1 MSLAREGAPT
11 VGIDADVDGVVVVS
25 RAGERVDD
33 EDEDRIESNR
43 IESRASKR
51 RPTTRRASFVSSL
64 ARRRTVGRPDEWTNG
79 RRDDARVFFFEAP
92 VEVVSGAL
100 LPRAQRMGTVSW
112 GYEETFRARA
122 VLDIRNRRVSWRAS
136 AGVSPGARARRWLV

>member
-11 VGIDADVDGVVVVS
+11 VGIDAEVDGIVVVS

-79 RRDDARVFFFEAP
+79 RRDDARVFF
-92 VEVVSGAL
+92 
-100 LPRAQRMGTVSW
+100 PRRRSRSS
-112 GYEETFRARA
+112 RARCYLA
-122 VLDIRNRRVSWRAS
+122 RDEWGRCRGDMKRLF
-136 AGVSPGARARRWLV
+136 ARARFWILEIDASLGVRARG

>member
-43 IESRASKR
+43 IESNR
-51 RPTTRRASFVSSL
+51 
-64 ARRRTVGRPDEWTNG
+64 ARRSDDRRRDARRSSPRSRDDGRSDDRTNG
-79 RRDDARVFFFEAP
+79 RMDGETTRAFFF
-92 VEVVSGAL
+92 
-100 LPRAQRMGTVSW
+100 PRRRSRSS
-112 GYEETFRARA
+112 RARCYLA
-122 VLDIRNRRVSWRAS
+122 RDEWGRCRGDMKRLF
-136 AGVSPGARARRWLV
+136 ARARFWILEIDASLGVRARG

>member
-43 IESRASKR
+43 IARVEA
-51 RPTTRRASFVSSL
+51 TTDDETRVVRLLARETTDGRTTGRMDEWT
-64 ARRRTVGRPDEWTNG
+64 ARRRARFFFRGAGRGRLGRVVTSRATNG
-79 RRDDARVFFFEAP
+79 DG
-92 VEVVSGAL
+92 VVG
-100 LPRAQRMGTVSW
+100 
-112 GYEETFRARA
+112 
-122 VLDIRNRRVSWRAS
+122 I
-136 AGVSPGARARRWLV
+136 

>member
-64 ARRRTVGRPDEWTNG
+64 ARRRTVGRSDDRTNG
-79 RRDDARVFFFEAP
+79 RMDGETTRAFFFRGAGRGRLGR
-92 VEVVSGAL
+92 VVTS
-100 LPRAQRMGTVSW
+100 RATNG
-112 GYEETFRARA
+112 
-122 VLDIRNRRVSWRAS
+122 D
-136 AGVSPGARARRWLV
+136 GVVGI